1 MPGLPERHPKRPAEV
16 RGNAV
21 TSKPIEVLGSG
32 LLDRVAVSRRS
43 ALRTLLLGSSFAVPT
58 IVTFS
63 TARPA
68 AAFTG
73 GNFQYSNQTFVV
85 QTLPPGTVELSDG
98 AFFPQSNRV

>member
-1 MPGLPERHPKRPAEV
+1 M
-16 RGNAV
+16 